1 MEVFAVGKKIPIQNY
16 IILALVVL
24 ITVIAVFYARI
35 WYKETRNYDDKNS
48 VMLDVVSTINQ
59 DELSNYILENPNFI
73 LYLSSGQDRNIKDFE
88 KKFKKLIVKKAL
100 TQNMLYLN
108 TDNTDKG
115 RLIIYLKSLAKDDKI
130 KTKIIDNSSVSIY
143 IFENSQ
149 IKYVIVNAEDFSIKQ
164 IDLLLQ
170 KYGMIE
176 NE

>member
-1 MEVFAVGKKIPIQNY
+1 MEVFAVEKKIPIQNY

-73 LYLSSGQDRNIKDFE
+73 LYLSFGQDRNIKDFE

-108 TDNTDKG
+108 TNNTDSD
-115 RLIIYLKSLAKDDKI
+115 RLISYLKSLAKDDKI
-130 KTKIIDNSSVSIY
+130 KDEIIDNSSVSIY

-149 IKYVIVNAEDFSIKQ
+149 IKYVIFNAEDFSIKQ
-164 IDLLLQ
+164 INLLLQ